1 MSIFKKNT
9 QPLLIPGG
17 PSIEDDERQTSR
29 YLVWTLGIVLVVA
42 LLWAASFDLDEI
54 TRGTGK
60 VIPSSREQVI
70 QSLDSGVLA
79 ELLVREG
86 DAVVKDQVLLRID
99 DARAGPV
106 FREAREKWIALSA
119 QAARL
124 QAEAYGTALQFPVHV
139 QNEPMVVRRET
150 QAYHARKRALN
161 EQMAAMQQSL
171 EQLSKELSLTTPLVE
186 QGVMSEVELLRL
198 KRQYADMQSHMAE
211 RRNRY
216 LTDASNEWVRVESEL
231 SQTRENTL
239 AREDAFKKT
248 VIRSP
253 MEGIVKN
260 VQQTTLGA
268 VIQSGQSILEIVP
281 VKDDM
286 LVEAYVKPSEVAFLK
301 VNQAAVVKLTA
312 YDFNKYGG
320 LEAILDH
327 ISPDTLRDENKP
339 RKPGAAPVD
348 LEEGYYRILVRI
360 VDQRLDRHGMRLTA
374 TPGMTATVEIK
385 TGQKTVLEYLLRP
398 LQSMTQALR
407 ER

>member
-1 MSIFKKNT
+1 MSTFQKNHKPS
-9 QPLLIPGG
+9 QYASAS
-17 PSIEDDERQTSR
+17 SIEDDERRTSR
-29 YLVWTLGIVLVVA
+29 KLVAVIGFALIAA
-42 LLWAASFDLDEI
+42 LLWAASFDLEEI

-99 DARAGPV
+99 DARSGPM

-124 QAEAYGTALQFPVHV
+124 QAEAYGTEIQFPNHV
-139 QNEPMVVRRET
+139 KNQASVVQRET
-150 QAYHARKRALN
+150 QAYLARKQALN
-161 EQMAAMQQSL
+161 EEMAAMQQSL
-171 EQLSKELSLTTPLVE
+171 SQLSRELSLTEPLVE

-198 KRQYADMQSHMAE
+198 KRQYADMQSRMAE

-248 VIRSP
+248 VIKAP
-253 MEGIVKN
+253 MDGIVKN

-268 VIQSGQSILEIVP
+268 VIQSGQTILEIVP
-281 VKDDM
+281 VQDNM

-301 VNQAAVVKLTA
+301 VNQAAVVKLSA

-320 LEAILDH
+320 LEAVLDH

-339 RKPGAAPVD
+339 RKPGNAPVD

-360 VDQRLDRHGMRLTA
+360 VDQRLDRHGMRMNA

-398 LQSMTQALR
+398 LQAMTQAMR

>member
-1 MSIFKKNT
+1 MSTFQKNHKPS
-9 QPLLIPGG
+9 QYASAS
-17 PSIEDDERQTSR
+17 SIEDDERRTSR
-29 YLVWTLGIVLVVA
+29 KLVAIIGFALIAA
-42 LLWAASFDLDEI
+42 LLWAASFDLEEI

-99 DARAGPV
+99 DARSGPV

-124 QAEAYGTALQFPVHV
+124 QAEAYGTAIQFPNHV
-139 QNEPMVVRRET
+139 KNQASVVRRET
-150 QAYHARKRALN
+150 QAYLARKQALN
-161 EQMAAMQQSL
+161 EEMAAMQQSL
-171 EQLSKELSLTTPLVE
+171 SQLSRELSLTEPLVE

-198 KRQYADMQSHMAE
+198 KRQYADMQSRMAE

-248 VIRSP
+248 VIKAP
-253 MEGIVKN
+253 MDGIVKN

-268 VIQSGQSILEIVP
+268 VIQSGQTILEIVP
-281 VKDDM
+281 VQDNM

-301 VNQAAVVKLTA
+301 VNQAAVVKLSA

-320 LEAILDH
+320 LEAVLDH

-339 RKPGAAPVD
+339 RKPGNAPVD

-360 VDQRLDRHGMRLTA
+360 VDQRLERHGMQMNA

-398 LQSMTQALR
+398 LQAMTQALR

>member
-1 MSIFKKNT
+1 MFIFKKT
-9 QPLLIPGG
+9 QKQALIPSER
-17 PSIEDDERQTSR
+17 SIEDDERQASR
-29 YLVWTLGIVLVVA
+29 HLIWILGMVLVAA
-42 LLWAASFDLDEI
+42 LLWAARFDLDEI

-86 DAVVKDQVLLRID
+86 DTVVKDQVLLRID
-99 DARAGPV
+99 DARSGPV

-124 QAEAYGTALQFPVHV
+124 KAETYGTSLQFPEHV
-139 QNEPMVVRRET
+139 KNAPSVVQRET
-150 QAYHARKRALN
+150 RAYHARKKALD
-161 EQMAAMQQSL
+161 EQMTAMHQSL

-216 LTDASNEWVRVESEL
+216 LTEASNEWVRVESEL

-248 VIRSP
+248 VIRAP
-253 MEGIVKN
+253 MDGIVKN

-286 LVEAYVKPSEVAFLK
+286 LVEAYVKPSEVAFLR
-301 VNQAAVVKLTA
+301 VNQPAVVKLTA

-320 LEAILDH
+320 LEAVLDH
-327 ISPDTLRDENKP
+327 ISPDTLRDENKQ
-339 RKPGAAPVD
+339 RKPGSAPVD

-360 VDQRLDRHGMRLTA
+360 VDQRLDRHGMRMNA

-398 LQSMTQALR
+398 LQTLTQALR